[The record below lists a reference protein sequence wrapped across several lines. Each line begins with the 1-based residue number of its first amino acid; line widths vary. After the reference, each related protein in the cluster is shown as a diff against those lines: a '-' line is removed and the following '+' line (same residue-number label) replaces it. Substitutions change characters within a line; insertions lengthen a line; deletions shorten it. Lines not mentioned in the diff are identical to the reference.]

1 MGETINMSE
10 SGLLFSSDQLLE
22 IDASLEITFQTNG
35 PLLLERSTRRA
46 QVVRRTLNNWPE
58 TRLIFAARFCS
69 WPSQRKFLRNIAS
82 QNRCPELHLTNSYK
96 DKAADAIWAI
106 DQQGWAIHTG
116 MVGTQNHCE
125 WWRQRHMNSETDP
138 KRKVSF
144 ENFGR
149 RLDEEFGDAA
159 RKVEQE
165 SERVIS
171 YLNDEVVPAI
181 RNHSS
186 KALRVAAEKL
196 QRLAEFM
203 DKTRSS

>member
-1 MGETINMSE
+1 
-10 SGLLFSSDQLLE
+10 
-22 IDASLEITFQTNG
+22 
-35 PLLLERSTRRA
+35 
-46 QVVRRTLNNWPE
+46 
-58 TRLIFAARFCS
+58 
-69 WPSQRKFLRNIAS
+69 
-82 QNRCPELHLTNSYK
+82 
-96 DKAADAIWAI
+96 
-106 DQQGWAIHTG
+106 
-116 MVGTQNHCE
+116 
-125 WWRQRHMNSETDP
+125 MNSETDP

-203 DKTRSS
+203 DKSRSS

>member
-1 MGETINMSE
+1 
-10 SGLLFSSDQLLE
+10 
-22 IDASLEITFQTNG
+22 
-35 PLLLERSTRRA
+35 
-46 QVVRRTLNNWPE
+46 
-58 TRLIFAARFCS
+58 
-69 WPSQRKFLRNIAS
+69 
-82 QNRCPELHLTNSYK
+82 
-96 DKAADAIWAI
+96 
-106 DQQGWAIHTG
+106 
-116 MVGTQNHCE
+116 
-125 WWRQRHMNSETDP
+125 MNSEGNP

-144 ENFGR
+144 ENCGR

>member
-1 MGETINMSE
+1 
-10 SGLLFSSDQLLE
+10 
-22 IDASLEITFQTNG
+22 
-35 PLLLERSTRRA
+35 
-46 QVVRRTLNNWPE
+46 
-58 TRLIFAARFCS
+58 
-69 WPSQRKFLRNIAS
+69 
-82 QNRCPELHLTNSYK
+82 
-96 DKAADAIWAI
+96 
-106 DQQGWAIHTG
+106 
-116 MVGTQNHCE
+116 
-125 WWRQRHMNSETDP
+125 MNSETDP

-196 QRLAEFM
+196 QKLAEFM
-203 DKTRSS
+203 DKSRSS

>member
-1 MGETINMSE
+1 
-10 SGLLFSSDQLLE
+10 
-22 IDASLEITFQTNG
+22 
-35 PLLLERSTRRA
+35 
-46 QVVRRTLNNWPE
+46 
-58 TRLIFAARFCS
+58 
-69 WPSQRKFLRNIAS
+69 
-82 QNRCPELHLTNSYK
+82 
-96 DKAADAIWAI
+96 
-106 DQQGWAIHTG
+106 
-116 MVGTQNHCE
+116 
-125 WWRQRHMNSETDP
+125 MNSETDP

>member
-1 MGETINMSE
+1 
-10 SGLLFSSDQLLE
+10 
-22 IDASLEITFQTNG
+22 
-35 PLLLERSTRRA
+35 
-46 QVVRRTLNNWPE
+46 
-58 TRLIFAARFCS
+58 
-69 WPSQRKFLRNIAS
+69 
-82 QNRCPELHLTNSYK
+82 
-96 DKAADAIWAI
+96 
-106 DQQGWAIHTG
+106 
-116 MVGTQNHCE
+116 
-125 WWRQRHMNSETDP
+125 MNSEGEP

-144 ENFGR
+144 ERFGR
-149 RLDEEFGDAA
+149 KLDEEFGDAA

-165 SERVIS
+165 SERVIT

>member
-1 MGETINMSE
+1 
-10 SGLLFSSDQLLE
+10 
-22 IDASLEITFQTNG
+22 
-35 PLLLERSTRRA
+35 
-46 QVVRRTLNNWPE
+46 
-58 TRLIFAARFCS
+58 
-69 WPSQRKFLRNIAS
+69 
-82 QNRCPELHLTNSYK
+82 
-96 DKAADAIWAI
+96 
-106 DQQGWAIHTG
+106 
-116 MVGTQNHCE
+116 
-125 WWRQRHMNSETDP
+125 MNSEGDP

-144 ENFGR
+144 ERFGR
-149 RLDEEFGDAA
+149 KLDEEFGDAA

-165 SERVIS
+165 SERVIN

>member
-1 MGETINMSE
+1 
-10 SGLLFSSDQLLE
+10 
-22 IDASLEITFQTNG
+22 
-35 PLLLERSTRRA
+35 
-46 QVVRRTLNNWPE
+46 
-58 TRLIFAARFCS
+58 
-69 WPSQRKFLRNIAS
+69 
-82 QNRCPELHLTNSYK
+82 
-96 DKAADAIWAI
+96 
-106 DQQGWAIHTG
+106 
-116 MVGTQNHCE
+116 
-125 WWRQRHMNSETDP
+125 MNSEGDP

-165 SERVIS
+165 SERVIG

>member
-1 MGETINMSE
+1 
-10 SGLLFSSDQLLE
+10 
-22 IDASLEITFQTNG
+22 
-35 PLLLERSTRRA
+35 
-46 QVVRRTLNNWPE
+46 
-58 TRLIFAARFCS
+58 
-69 WPSQRKFLRNIAS
+69 
-82 QNRCPELHLTNSYK
+82 
-96 DKAADAIWAI
+96 
-106 DQQGWAIHTG
+106 
-116 MVGTQNHCE
+116 
-125 WWRQRHMNSETDP
+125 MNSAGDP

-149 RLDEEFGDAA
+149 RLDEEFGGAA

-196 QRLAEFM
+196 QKLAEFM
-203 DKTRSS
+203 DKSRSS